1 MKVMGSARFVI
12 SILGATAGATSTGC
26 SLLYNV
32 SDLPDPRV
40 DASEVPPPP
49 DAILNPDGLML
60 TAASP
65 TLLYEGQGS
74 GGSRAAL
81 LVING
86 ANIAP
91 DAQVSLAATDPAAAA
106 PMVTIDNA
114 HAMRAADNT
123 MIAVPVTLLVDPSNT
138 PDGKAVDLPLTIQ
151 ITQSGSNGMIT
162 SPALTGQVSLHCLP
176 ELTAPL
182 AAGVTPEPLYSQIA
196 PNPADLSFAAQ
207 AGSAIELRSVSSI
220 DVGNVVSN
228 TNGATPGAGGGAGG
242 APGLAGMGPG
252 GGQPGALVSLFDTFA
267 QPLGVLTGGS
277 GAGFFALG
285 GAGSGNNPGGAMYG
299 DPLITSYMTTY
310 ASGGGGGPS
319 GSAIT
324 GGGGGGTVELTSG
337 GTLAVGTVT
346 VDGGKGTAGTALT
359 GGGGGGAGGVVV
371 IRAGAGATLGAISAK
386 GGPGGTGSIPGGIGS
401 IGRVR
406 VDAPSIA
413 GTQPAFSPSVRRGVA
428 FATAVPLVTHDPHV
442 LINVVSAFAA
452 DQFQVVVRDAA
463 NTTIQTTSLMFAT
476 PTAAITPSLSPGYN
490 RVCVLTPGGNLT
502 NDESTNCLDLVYVP

>member
-1 MKVMGSARFVI
+1 MKAMGSARLVVL

-32 SDLPDPRV
+32 SNLPDPRV
-40 DASEVPPPP
+40 DAGGIPPPP
-49 DAILNPDGLML
+49 DAILDPDALML

-74 GGSRAAL
+74 GGSRAAI

-86 ANIAP
+86 SNIAP

-114 HAMRAADNT
+114 HAMHTADNT
-123 MIAVPVTLLVDPSNT
+123 MIAVPVTLLVDPTNT
-138 PDGKAVDLPLTIQ
+138 PGGKAVDLPLTIQ
-151 ITQSGSNGMIT
+151 ITQSGSTGMVT

-182 AAGVTPEPLYSQIA
+182 AAGVAPEPLYSQIA
-196 PNPADLSFAAQ
+196 PIPANLSFAAL
-207 AGSAIELRSVSSI
+207 AGAAIELRSVSSI

-228 TNGATPGAGGGAGG
+228 TAGATPGPGGGAGG
-242 APGLAGMGPG
+242 GPGLAGTGPG
-252 GGQPGALVSLFDTFA
+252 GGQPGAL
-267 QPLGVLTGGS
+267 LGLLTGGG
-277 GAGFFALG
+277 GAGFFAGGGAGGGGTLG
-285 GAGSGNNPGGAMYG
+285 GAMSG
-299 DPLITSYMTTY
+299 DPLIVSYATTY
-310 ASGGGGGPS
+310 ASGGGGG

-324 GGGGGGTVELTSG
+324 GGGGGGTVELTAG
-337 GTLAVGTVT
+337 GTLTVGTVT
-346 VDGGKGTAGTALT
+346 VDGGNGANGSTLI

-386 GGPGGTGSIPGGIGS
+386 GGTGGTSGLGGAGGIGS

-413 GTQPAFSPSVRRGVA
+413 GTQPGFSSSVRRGVA
-428 FATAVPLVTHDPHV
+428 FATAAPLVTHDPHV

-463 NTTIQTTSLMFAT
+463 NTTIQTSSLLFAT
-476 PTAAITPSLSPGYN
+476 PTAAITPSLSPGFN
-490 RVCVLTPGGNLT
+490 RVCVLPPGGTLT
-502 NDESTNCLDLVYVP
+502 NEESTNCLDLVYVP